1 MIASLTWFLFA
12 VIVAIGSW
20 RIDVGTLHAPG
31 PGFLTFYT
39 AVLLGILSL
48 ISVLQS
54 WKGRGKQGGN
64 TWRWSSLR
72 KTGRLLAVLLFYVG
86 LFHVIGFLLGTF
98 VLLLFLFR
106 VAEPLRWKIV
116 LLASLLT
123 VTATYFIF
131 GVMLGN
137 KLPQGLWGF

>member
-1 MIASLTWFLFA
+1 MISSLVWALFS
-12 VIVAIGSW
+12 VIVAVASW

-54 WKGRGKQGGN
+54 WRGRGKPTGS
-64 TWRWSSLR
+64 TWRWSSLW
-72 KTGRLLAVLLFYVG
+72 KTGLLLSVLFFYVG
-86 LFHVIGFLLGTF
+86 LINTIGFLVGSF
-98 VLLLFLFR
+98 ILLLFLFR
-106 VAEPLRWKIV
+106 VLEPLRWGTV
-116 LLASLLT
+116 LLASVLT

-131 GVMLGN
+131 GIMLGN
-137 KLPQGLWGF
+137 KLPQALWGF